1 MTLKFKTGAGQKVTI
16 QNPSALVQW
25 YNGSSAAG
33 KPNVKHGPR
42 YYTATSPKLGQPD
55 AIGFADLPWA
65 VLLDGRPHG
74 DSAEHLLTL
83 GPVSIAAI
91 PTAVPLHASTA
102 GHRQSIGTAIQG
114 ICGWRTGCPIA
125 SKMMHPKRRE
135 IVPVLDNQ
143 AIFGTFAH
151 HTWQKWDSPMA
162 VPTVKTATMVAPA
175 LELIFDAVSDEAN
188 AKCWKALEKAW
199 PQYTRIQ
206 LFDQCWWACLRGG
219 AAVRASGGV
228 S

>member
-1 MTLKFKTGAGQKVTI
+1 MTLKFKTGAGQAVTLED
-16 QNPSALVQW
+16 PAALVHW
-25 YNGSSAAG
+25 YNGPGTDG
-33 KPNVKHGPR
+33 KPNVKHGPK
-42 YYTATSPKLGQPD
+42 YYAATSPTLGASD
-55 AIGFADLPWA
+55 SIGFADLPWA

-83 GPVSIAAI
+83 SPVSIANI
-91 PTAVPLHASTA
+91 PSAVPLHASTA
-102 GHRQSIGTAIQG
+102 GQRASIGSVIQA

-135 IVPVLDNQ
+135 LVPVLDNQ
-143 AIFGTFAH
+143 AIFGAFAH
-151 HTWQKWDSPMA
+151 RSWRKWDPPKS
-162 VPTVKTATMVAPA
+162 VSTVKTAAKVAPA

-188 AKCWKALEKAW
+188 AECWAALEKAW
-199 PQYTRIQ
+199 PDYTRIQ

-219 AAVRASGGV
+219 AVARASGGV